1 MRTEKIA
8 STEFAESNKKA
19 NLEIQRIA
27 DRIVDGTV
35 TERERN
41 ALVSIIYPKLK
52 FYISKF
58 FIDQNH
64 TEEVLHNSIE
74 KIFKSIR
81 LYNNTW
87 KFTTWIYNISKNE
100 ALLYRHKLTERHF
113 VDVDTVEYLVNSIDE
128 SSSVDEHEMQM
139 QNLHKLTVQA
149 IHSMEDGI
157 EKTILIDKEINLMK
171 GADISAKH
179 NMNLNTVKTKLRK
192 ARRQVREFIVKNNPN
207 LIDTINTFA

>member
-1 MRTEKIA
+1 MRTEKLA

-41 ALVSIIYPKLK
+41 ALVTIIYPKLK

-58 FIDQNH
+58 FTDPNH
-64 TEEVLHNSIE
+64 TEEVLHNAIE

-81 LYNNTW
+81 LYNNNW

-100 ALLYRHKLTERHF
+100 ALLYRHKLKERHF

-128 SSSVDEHEMQM
+128 SGSIDEHEMQM
-139 QNLHKLTVQA
+139 QKLHKLTVQA
-149 IHSMEDGI
+149 IHSMEEGI

-171 GADISAKH
+171 GADISVKH

-192 ARRQVREFIVKNNPN
+192 ARRQIRELIVKNNPT
-207 LIDTINTFA
+207 LVDTINTFA